1 MVAER
6 RLADG
11 SESVDTRYYLLSAQP
26 DAERFGQIARAHWAI
41 ENADARIGRLHWVLD
56 VSMDEDRARN
66 RKGNGAAC
74 LAAISGGWI
83 KNIARMHP
91 DKRSVRRKFLNA
103 VAQRLPTRHD
113 PTHPQ
118 PRIGRHFQMQS
129 P

>member
-11 SESVDTRYYLLSAQP
+11 TESVDARYYLLSAQP

-74 LAAISGGWI
+74 LAV
-83 KNIARMHP
+83 
-91 DKRSVRRKFLNA
+91 VRRLA
-103 VAQRLPTRHD
+103 
-113 PTHPQ
+113 
-118 PRIGRHFQMQS
+118 
-129 P
+129 